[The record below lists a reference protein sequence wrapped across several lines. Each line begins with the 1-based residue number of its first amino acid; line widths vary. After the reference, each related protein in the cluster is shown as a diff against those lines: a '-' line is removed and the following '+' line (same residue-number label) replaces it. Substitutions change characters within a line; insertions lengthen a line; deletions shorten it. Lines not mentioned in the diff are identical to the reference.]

1 MLAKEAYATT
11 WQEDQQVQRRLTQEF
26 VDNQFTK
33 DVGEP
38 EDERRQQER
47 RLPQERRCGERRLTQ
62 NRRTQD
68 RRT

>member
-47 RLPQERRCGERRLTQ
+47 RLPQERRCR
-62 NRRTQD
+62 
-68 RRT
+68 